1 MLVLDRKVDQEIVIG
16 SGNDEV
22 IVSIVSVVTLPNGK
36 HSVRLGFDA
45 GRHIT
50 IDRKEVRE
58 QRVQRIADTLNG
70 GRL

>member
-1 MLVLDRKVDQEIVIG
+1 MLVLDRKVDQDIIIG

-22 IVSIVSVVTLPNGK
+22 VVSVVSVIALPNGK

-58 QRVQRIADTLNG
+58 LRTQRIASTLNG
-70 GRL
+70 NK